1 MLILL
6 LSLLQMPR
14 KEPYN
19 KEAVLKNLARRELAN
34 GQDKEAIHKLRLQ
47 CYTRGVTG
55 ILGLAR

>member
-1 MLILL
+1 MVLFH
-6 LSLLQMPR
+6 SPVQMPR
-14 KEPYN
+14 KEAYN